1 MAQVENKSVL
11 DPYPSLILVSDCCV
25 SPSGFFSFSGLCW
38 AQTLIYQMSCCMVVL
53 DTFMLCCT
61 LTKRSAL
68 TLWMR
73 TPLQRWDTCHM
84 CFFRLG
90 MHQSNLLHF
99 KSPID
104 RKIVGIIFN
113 NDKDMSN
120 NVMSRCLLTLS
131 MFCEGILL
139 VYGVVIDT
147 ELYWSVQPWTGSLSP
162 ISDPAF
168 WGGIGLILML
178 QIPDLCKSG

>member
-1 MAQVENKSVL
+1 MLWGAAVFAVRIVNEY
-11 DPYPSLILVSDCCV
+11 YPPWLRWKTNLCLIRTPASCSDCCV

-73 TPLQRWDTCHM
+73 TPLQRWDLHM
-84 CFFRLG
+84 SYVLF
-90 MHQSNLLHF
+90 Q
-99 KSPID
+99 I
-104 RKIVGIIFN
+104 N
-113 NDKDMSN
+113 NDKDMSD
-120 NVMSRCLLTLS
+120 NVMSRCLLTFS

-139 VYGVVIDT
+139 VYGVVSNTVLKCSALNWLIVT
-147 ELYWSVQPWTGSLSP
+147 NIWSSFLREDR
-162 ISDPAF
+162 IH
-168 WGGIGLILML
+168 I